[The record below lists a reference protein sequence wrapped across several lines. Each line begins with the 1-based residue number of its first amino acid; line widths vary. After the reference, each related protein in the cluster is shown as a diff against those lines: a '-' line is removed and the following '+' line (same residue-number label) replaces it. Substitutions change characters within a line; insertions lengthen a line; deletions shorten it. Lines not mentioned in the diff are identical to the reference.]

1 MAHIPDLG
9 ALALGNLVP
18 TGAGKQKKPQDDPDS
33 QQARKKQNSPPPAL
47 VAGAKQKSSDGV
59 GGPSAKKAKRAAEAE
74 ARAQFRAELEGHIR
88 DLLDAETISDGEDDE
103 WKPKRDPKT
112 KEPIDPNPDQRCCT
126 AATGSRLEDHLPEGL
141 RAATDEPATPP
152 KPASAPRAIEDPEG
166 WALAQ
171 QEQEDAAMQK
181 RVAMSQEE
189 WMEACGGKRQAQI
202 ESIKKSLNGY
212 KRYRHYVPPRR
223 RSEGKRTTT
232 HPVTPDH
239 NDRRYSKRGWAG
251 AVRQWTD
258 RVHGAWGSRPDD
270 PKPRRAPNR
279 ATAPGEE
286 TNESESEC

>member
-1 MAHIPDLG
+1 MAHVPDLG
-9 ALALGNLVP
+9 ALSLSRLVP
-18 TGAGKQKKPQDDPDS
+18 IGARKKKAQEEPANAS
-33 QQARKKQNSPPPAL
+33 ARKKQNSPPPAL
-47 VAGAKQKSSDGV
+47 VAGLKKKSSGDV
-59 GGPSAKKAKRAAEAE
+59 GGPSAKKVKKEEEAE
-74 ARAQFRAELEGHIR
+74 ARAKFKEELDEHIR
-88 DLLDAETISDGEDDE
+88 DLLKAKKVSDGEDDG
-103 WKPKRDPKT
+103 WKPERDPKT
-112 KEPIDPNPDQRCCT
+112 DEPIDPNPDQRCCT
-126 AATGSRLEDHLPEGL
+126 ATTGSRLEDHLPEGL
-141 RAATDEPATPP
+141 RAVADEPAAPP
-152 KPASAPRAIEDPEG
+152 KPASAARVIEDPES
-166 WALAQ
+166 WAQAQ

-251 AVRQWTD
+251 AVRLWTD
-258 RVHGAWGSRPDD
+258 RVHTEWGSRPND
-270 PKPRRAPNR
+270 PKPRRASNR
-279 ATAPGEE
+279 AKESGEE